1 MSATREDAIERLLS
15 RYQEPYCCA
24 KHPDTPEDHLAAT
37 AFMHLVSDRKLL
49 SIAKTGIVESDD
61 FVYIYSVNE
70 LTPEVFE
77 RCCSEALT
85 DGLKRVDPNPN
96 HNFSLISVFFICD
109 KLAPEAHSALKKM
122 KYHKDYQKP
131 EHGWVD
137 LRLAAVEVAGG
148 ARCANPMGKA
158 LLNIYKASVL

>member
-1 MSATREDAIERLLS
+1 MSATREDAIERLLTH
-15 RYQEPYCCA
+15 YQEPYCCA
-24 KHPDTPEDHLAAT
+24 KHPATESDHLAAT
-37 AFMHLVSDRKLL
+37 AFMHLISDRKLL

-77 RCCSEALT
+77 RFCTEAMT

-109 KLAPEAHSALKKM
+109 NLTAQANTALKKM
-122 KYHKDYQKP
+122 KYHKNYEKP

-137 LRLAAVEVAGG
+137 LRLAAVDVTNGG
-148 ARCANPMGKA
+148 RCANPMGKA
-158 LLNIYKASVL
+158 LLNIYKASLS

>member
-15 RYQEPYCCA
+15 HYQEPYCCA
-24 KHPDTPEDHLAAT
+24 KHPDIPENHLAAT

-77 RCCSEALT
+77 RFCTEALT

-96 HNFSLISVFFICD
+96 HNFSLISVFFICETLTAD
-109 KLAPEAHSALKKM
+109 TVGKLKKM

-137 LRLAAVEVAGG
+137 LRLAAVSLGDGG
-148 ARCANPMGKA
+148 RCANPMGKN
-158 LLNIYKASVL
+158 LLNIYKASAN